1 MARIC
6 FLCPG
11 QLGRNPRLIRNAD
24 SLTAAGHN
32 VMVIYPDFQPAFRQF
47 DAGIVAR
54 AHWQAVALDFCTKP
68 AARLRWQ
75 CVRWRHRLAE
85 ALVRRSGRLFWLER
99 AYGYFGPELAAAA
112 TKTRATFYLAQQQA
126 ALAAAARA
134 AQTCGGTYA
143 ADIEDLLAEYA
154 INPVASIRRVERL
167 FLGPAAFLC
176 TMSDAAADYLCD
188 THRLAQRPIVLHNC
202 PSLAE
207 RSTLA
212 PPELRPPGETISLYW
227 FGQMIGPHSSAES
240 VVRALPLLRRPGR
253 LVLRGIDRRHAYLDR
268 LQEIAAG
275 LGLGQAI
282 VVQGAA
288 PPAEMVALAGEH
300 AFCLGTQPSRQ
311 LFHQMAI
318 GNKVFVGMMAGAVG
332 ALTDTI
338 AHRRLLAEHSGWAFL
353 FGENSPEQLAA
364 GINRLLADAGLLAA
378 TRRRAW
384 DLAGTVFNWEH
395 QSTALVEAVDHT
407 LRLPRP
413 S

>member
-1 MARIC
+1 V
-6 FLCPG
+6 
-11 QLGRNPRLIRNAD
+11 IRNAD
-24 SLTAAGHN
+24 GLAAVGHD
-32 VMVIYPDFQPAFRQF
+32 VTVIYPDFQPDFRQF

-54 AHWQAVALDFCTKP
+54 ARWQAVALDFCTTP

-75 CVRWRHRLAE
+75 CIRWRHRLAE
-85 ALVRRSGRLFWLER
+85 VLVRRSDRLFWLER

-112 TKTRATFYLAQQQA
+112 TKTRATLYLAQQQA

-134 AQTCGGTYA
+134 AQICGGTYA

-167 FLGPAAFLC
+167 FFGPAAFLC
-176 TMSDAAADYLCD
+176 TMSDAAADYIRD
-188 THRLAQRPIVLHNC
+188 THRLAWRPIVLHNC

-212 PPELRPPGETISLYW
+212 PPELRPLGETVSLYW
-227 FGQMIGPHSSAES
+227 FGQMVGPHSSAES

-268 LQEIAAG
+268 LREIAAG

-338 AHRRLLAEHSGWAFL
+338 AHRRLLAEHPGWAFL

-364 GINRLLADAGLLAA
+364 EINRLLDDSGRLAA

-384 DLAGTVFNWEH
+384 DLAGSVFNWEH
-395 QSTALVEAVDHT
+395 QSTALVDAVDRT
-407 LRLPRP
+407 LPQFP
-413 S
+413 HP